1 MEEVKNILNILNYLE
16 LYQRRSELRPSDKIF
31 DEKHKNNGGNLPS
44 PPKRLIKKSQKDS
57 LRSSKTVSF
66 GVELVQ
72 INVTFCLYDVNF
84 FSLSTSGSEM
94 NRVAFGK
101 KKIKMFLTK

>member
-44 PPKRLIKKSQKDS
+44 PPKRLIK
-57 LRSSKTVSF
+57 
-66 GVELVQ
+66 
-72 INVTFCLYDVNF
+72 
-84 FSLSTSGSEM
+84 
-94 NRVAFGK
+94 
-101 KKIKMFLTK
+101 

>member
-1 MEEVKNILNILNYLE
+1 MIKSLKKIASEV
-16 LYQRRSELRPSDKIF
+16 Q
-31 DEKHKNNGGNLPS
+31 
-44 PPKRLIKKSQKDS
+44 
-57 LRSSKTVSF
+57 TVSF
-66 GVELVQ
+66 GVELAQ

-101 KKIKMFLTK
+101 EKIKTFLTK